1 MKKVQFFSV
10 AIILAI
16 IAICGCSNDSE
27 EENNEE
33 NISPVEL
40 SEYNASKILGSGY
53 RDKESIEIPANI
65 TSISSNVFSYKTY
78 NKLGQQIVK
87 SSNIKKITFEKGSRL
102 CDIKKDAFRNC
113 ILESIEL
120 PEGLEKIHDRAF
132 IDSSL
137 KKLKIPKNVTYI
149 GEEAF
154 QFCSLEELE
163 IQENVTYIGRRAFQY
178 CTKLKKLT
186 LPASIKDATVEI
198 DSFGIFHW
206 NIRNIID
213 EIRYKG
219 TIEDWCKITWFQS
232 ATSWLVNKFYFE
244 DSDTPATSIE
254 IPSTVTSIPPEA
266 FEGNYSLISVTLP
279 DNDIIIGEDAFCS
292 CKNLSNIRF
301 GSGKTQIGEYA
312 FGDCDNLSNIEF
324 GSGSTQIGEEAFR
337 GCDKLESIKL
347 PNGTIGENAFGNCE
361 NLKSIEIDNGII
373 EDRVFYNGYNNLSY
387 NDFSNLESVVIASG
401 TIGGGT
407 FSECKNLKYVK
418 LGNGV
423 TSIGDGAFSG
433 CSSLLEVTIPNSVTS
448 IGDSTFSGCS
458 RLSEVVIPNS
468 VTSIG
473 NSAFSSCSSL
483 LEIVIPNSVTSIGS
497 NAFIKC
503 TSLKRAIFE
512 VKNQYWQQVSND
524 GSIDEVGRNF
534 NNEEETAKWL
544 QHGNKKL
551 ERL

>member
-1 MKKVQFFSV
+1 MKKIQFFSV

-27 EENNEE
+27 EENSAANV
-33 NISPVEL
+33 SPVEL

-53 RDKESIEIPANI
+53 RDKETIEIPANI

-132 IDSSL
+132 INSSL

-154 QFCSLEELE
+154 QACSLEELE

-206 NIRNIID
+206 DIRNIID

-254 IPSTVTSIPPEA
+254 IPSTVTSISPEA

-279 DNDIIIGEDAFCS
+279 DNDIIIGEYAFCS

-301 GSGKTQIGEYA
+301 GSGNTQIGEYA

-324 GSGSTQIGEEAFR
+324 GNGNTQIEEKAFKD
-337 GCDKLESIKL
+337 CDKLESIKL
-347 PNGTIGENAFGNCE
+347 PNGIIGENAFGN
-361 NLKSIEIDNGII
+361 
-373 EDRVFYNGYNNLSY
+373 
-387 NDFSNLESVVIASG
+387 
-401 TIGGGT
+401 
-407 FSECKNLKYVK
+407 CKNLKYVK
-418 LGNGV
+418 LGNGI
-423 TSIGDGAFSG
+423 TSIGNGSFSG

-448 IGDSTFSGCS
+448 IGNSAFSGCS
-458 RLSEVVIPNS
+458 KLSEVVIPNS

-473 NSAFSSCSSL
+473 NSAFSSCSSI
-483 LEIVIPNSVTSIGS
+483 LEIVIPSSVTSIG
-497 NAFIKC
+497 NYAFIKC

-512 VKNQYWQQVSND
+512 VKNQDWQQVSSD
-524 GSIDEVGRNF
+524 GSIGQVRCDFNDE
-534 NNEEETAKWL
+534 EKTAKWL
-544 QHGNKKL
+544 QYVDGKL

>member
-1 MKKVQFFSV
+1 MKKFKFFSV
-10 AIILAI
+10 IIAVAI

-27 EENNEE
+27 EENV
-33 NISPVEL
+33 SPVEL

-65 TSISSNVFSYKTY
+65 TSISSNVFSYRTLVPY
-78 NKLGQQIVK
+78 AGAGRWIVK

-120 PEGLEKIHDRAF
+120 PEGLEKIHDSAF
-132 IDSSL
+132 INSSL
-137 KKLKIPKNVTYI
+137 KKLKIPKSVTYI

-154 QFCSLEELE
+154 NACSLEELE
-163 IQENVTYIGRRAFQY
+163 IQENVTYIGKRAFQY
-178 CTKLKKLT
+178 CSKLKKLT

-198 DSFGIFHW
+198 NSFYIFDW
-206 NIRNIID
+206 DKQNVID

-219 TIEDWCKITWFQS
+219 TIEDWCKITWFKS
-232 ATSWLVNKFYFE
+232 AATWLVNKLYFE

-254 IPSTVTSIPPEA
+254 IPSTVTSISPEA
-266 FEGNYSLISVTLP
+266 FYCYYGLISVTLP
-279 DNDIIIGEDAFCS
+279 DNDIIIGENAFCA
-292 CKNLSNIRF
+292 CRNLSNIRF
-301 GSGKTQIGEYA
+301 GSGNTQIGEGA

-324 GSGSTQIGEEAFR
+324 GSGSTQIEEEAFR

-361 NLKSIEIDNGII
+361 NLKSIEIDNGLI
-373 EDRVFYNGYNNLSY
+373 EDSVFHNGYNNLSY
-387 NDFSNLESVVIASG
+387 NDFSNLESVIIASG
-401 TIGGGT
+401 TIGSGT

-423 TSIGDGAFSG
+423 TSIGDSAFSG
-433 CSSLLEVTIPNSVTS
+433 CSSI
-448 IGDSTFSGCS
+448 
-458 RLSEVVIPNS
+458 
-468 VTSIG
+468 
-473 NSAFSSCSSL
+473 

-497 NAFIKC
+497 NAFSNC

-512 VKNQYWQQVSND
+512 VKNQYWQQFSND
-524 GSIDEVGRNF
+524 GSIDEVRCNF

-544 QHGNKKL
+544 RRGNEKL